1 MDNDPSVLIGAAMW
15 NKIGDCENTYNELIS
30 IFKEVGKYTLKNQN
44 GIFRFIDWCMI
55 KDFDGQ

>member
-30 IFKEVGKYTLKNQN
+30 IFKEVGEIYSKKSEWN
-44 GIFRFIDWCMI
+44 I
-55 KDFDGQ
+55 